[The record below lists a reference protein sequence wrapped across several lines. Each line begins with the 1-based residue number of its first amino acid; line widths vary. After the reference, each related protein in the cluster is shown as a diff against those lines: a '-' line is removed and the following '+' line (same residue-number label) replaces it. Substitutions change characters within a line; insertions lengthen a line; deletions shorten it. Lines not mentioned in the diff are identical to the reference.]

1 MKILLF
7 SSDILYFYHL
17 FSRYEMF
24 VFLFDP
30 QRLQKLNVAFPQRT
44 CSIQP
49 QSTLFMNC
57 QLYGCTQQLSGKAV
71 NKVFQ
76 LHVKVNSPCLT
87 RLSSFKYAFLTTFM
101 YKSFISIPTLFEC
114 KVVSSTHSTAKVTY
128 SQIDLS
134 IQFSAQ

>member
-1 MKILLF
+1 MLQVLTSKMIYYISIFWCFALRNVGIFIWPIVATKIECCI
-7 SSDILYFYHL
+7 SSTDMFYTTSKYIVYELPIIRLY
-17 FSRYEMF
+17 
-24 VFLFDP
+24 
-30 QRLQKLNVAFPQRT
+30 
-44 CSIQP
+44 
-49 QSTLFMNC
+49 ST
-57 QLYGCTQQLSGKAV
+57 
-71 NKVFQ
+71 